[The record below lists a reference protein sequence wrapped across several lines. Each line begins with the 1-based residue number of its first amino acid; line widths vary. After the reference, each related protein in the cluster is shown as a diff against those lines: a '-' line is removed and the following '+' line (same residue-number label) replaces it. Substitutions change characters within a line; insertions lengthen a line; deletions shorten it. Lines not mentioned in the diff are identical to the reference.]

1 MTRHQLQPHSD
12 IKPNYRGGYDF
23 VNYDSNPMDDN
34 SHGTHMAAIRDDRG
48 VVGVAP
54 SANLYALKVLRSD
67 GSGLY
72 SDTVA
77 ALNWAVEHD
86 MHVASLSLG
95 GTSSSTT
102 LANAVKNAYDN
113 GVLIVAAAG
122 NDGKNSVLYPAA
134 YSQVIAV
141 GATDS
146 SNKKA
151 SFSNYGSKVELVAP
165 EVSIRSTVG
174 SRQQWLF
181 AIQRDINGD
190 PTNMRGRRARV
201 VKRRRNHQR
210 RRQVGPAEHRPRR
223 WLV

>member
-1 MTRHQLQPHSD
+1 LTRHQLQPHSD
-12 IKPNYRGGYDF
+12 IKPNYKGGYDF

-34 SHGTHMAAIRDDRG
+34 NHGTHMAAIRDGRG

-86 MHVASLSLG
+86 MHVAWLSLG

-122 NDGKNSVLYPAA
+122 NDGKSSVLYPAA

-181 AIQRDINGD
+181 AIQRHINGD
-190 PTNMRGRRARV
+190 PTNMRGRRAL

>member
-1 MTRHQLQPHSD
+1 
-12 IKPNYRGGYDF
+12 
-23 VNYDSNPMDDN
+23 
-34 SHGTHMAAIRDDRG
+34 MAAIRDGRG
-48 VVGVAP
+48 VVGVAS

-72 SDTVA
+72 SDIVA

-86 MHVASLSLG
+86 MHVAWLSLG
-95 GTSSSTT
+95 GTSSLTT

-122 NDGKNSVLYPAA
+122 NDGKSSVLYPAA
-134 YSQVIAV
+134 YSQVITV

-151 SFSNYGSKVELVAP
+151 SFSNYGFKVELVAP

-174 SRQQWLF
+174 SQQQWLF
-181 AIQRDINGD
+181 AIQRHINGD
-190 PTNMRGRRARV
+190 PTNMRGCRAHV

>member
-1 MTRHQLQPHSD
+1 LTRHQLQPYPD
-12 IKPNYRGGYDF
+12 IKPNYKGGNDF
-23 VNYDSNPMDDN
+23 VNHDSNPIDDN
-34 SHGTHMAAIRDDRG
+34 HGTHMAAIRDGRG

-72 SDTVA
+72 SDIVA

-122 NDGKNSVLYPAA
+122 NDGKSSVLYPAA

-146 SNKKA
+146 NKKV
-151 SFSNYGSKVELVAP
+151 SFSNYGSKVELIAK
-165 EVSIRSTVG
+165 S
-174 SRQQWLF
+174 L
-181 AIQRDINGD
+181 
-190 PTNMRGRRARV
+190 
-201 VKRRRNHQR
+201 
-210 RRQVGPAEHRPRR
+210 
-223 WLV
+223 